1 MQRRQQLRPNISP
14 PSHNSPTMGSLSPS
28 SSSSSSRRTTRI
40 WVPVF
45 FILLLLTLIHFLL
58 PSSHSSSS
66 IHQPNY
72 SNADLKAKNYLNS
85 SEPVLPNPFEFCPS
99 YSPGDK
105 IGAKYGAVTLSKS
118 RMHLGSGARIQRVL
132 NKALAGQSV
141 TISVL
146 GGSGMSPPP
155 FLFRRPKL
163 TYDPPVSACHGAGDD
178 PISPTCYPSRFFQ
191 WWNTVFPHPATELT
205 NGALRR
211 TNSGYF
217 GYCNSH
223 HLPDQTDLVIIELD
237 TEDEPCVS
245 FVSFLSLP
253 PVFFFSSL
261 LLFVIGLMRP
271 PCIPITFFMPP
282 YRHHPPQRTFS
293 HLARVAAH
301 EAHPILLICSA
312 MTSCIF
318 IMALPFSHLFLQL

>member
-1 MQRRQQLRPNISP
+1 MQRRQQLHPNQPYISL
-14 PSHNSPTMGSLSPS
+14 PSNNSPTMGSLSFS
-28 SSSSSSRRTTRI
+28 SPSSSRRGKTHLALSVLHPPPSI
-40 WVPVF
+40 
-45 FILLLLTLIHFLL
+45 TLIHFLL
-58 PSSHSSSS
+58 SRLLIDTKLLQRRSKSQELPQLKRTC
-66 IHQPNY
+66 QPF
-72 SNADLKAKNYLNS
+72 D
-85 SEPVLPNPFEFCPS
+85 FCPS

-105 IGAKYGAVTLSKS
+105 IGTKYGTVTLSKS

-146 GGSGMSPPP
+146 GGSGMP
-155 FLFRRPKL
+155 FSLSSFYTSNS
-163 TYDPPVSACHGAGDD
+163 TYERLPPVSACHGAGDD

-245 FVSFLSLP
+245 FFSFVSLPFLSNHP
-253 PVFFFSSL
+253 F
-261 LLFVIGLMRP
+261 LFASIRYRSVATALRP
-271 PCIPITFFMPP
+271 LYFMPS
-282 YRHHPPQRTFS
+282 YRHLNDGLS
-293 HLARVAAH
+293 H
-301 EAHPILLICSA
+301 
-312 MTSCIF
+312 TK
-318 IMALPFSHLFLQL
+318 QW